1 LTAAAVPSL
10 DTSDKRIATELS
22 GQYNGPTA
30 GRLGGMKQRNDMT
43 KADLIEKLS
52 DRLGLAK
59 VEAEKCVEGFLEEIT
74 GCLKRGEALKLLGF
88 GTFKVARRKART
100 GRNPRTGEPLEI
112 PGSCTAKFSQSS
124 QLKGLLSEDR
134 VGEAGS

>member
-1 LTAAAVPSL
+1 
-10 DTSDKRIATELS
+10 
-22 GQYNGPTA
+22 
-30 GRLGGMKQRNDMT
+30 MT

-59 VEAEKCVEGFLEEIT
+59 MEAEKCVEGILEEIT
-74 GCLKRGEALKLLGF
+74 GCLKRGEALKLHGF

-100 GRNPRTGEPLEI
+100 GRNPKTGEPLEI
-112 PGSCTAKFSQSS
+112 SESCTAKFSQSS

-134 VGEAGS
+134 VGAAGS